1 MFLWKIIYTISKGR
15 FSIFYTWTDLGSF
28 KHQTDAEVTD
38 CVKICTEAM
47 EDFKVPIASIDVDNA
62 AKAVDTKVTQLEIF
76 QKMTVLLIRD
86 PSHCV
91 DLLSKDLANTSV
103 VMRVMAEAKEVQ
115 DFVKIDHIDSIRLEM
130 NQEGDLENAT
140 SAVSM
145 SDTRM

>member
-1 MFLWKIIYTISKGR
+1 M
-15 FSIFYTWTDLGSF
+15 
-28 KHQTDAEVTD
+28 
-38 CVKICTEAM
+38 
-47 EDFKVPIASIDVDNA
+47 
-62 AKAVDTKVTQLEIF
+62 TQSEIF

-115 DFVKIDHIDSIRLEM
+115 DFVKIDCIDSIRLEM
-130 NQEGDLENAT
+130 NQEGDLENST